1 MRPGKAILYGVLG
14 AAAISVV
21 SAILR
26 ALGLPLSIEIYLGTI
41 TGAAPSAATFALG
54 LVLHL
59 ALGGAFGLLYGF
71 LFERVWDHG
80 GAPTGMLL
88 SILHAGL
95 IGMLLGLSPHVHP
108 LVPERLADPGPYFSH
123 LGSMGVVAFFL
134 AHVLYGAIVGA
145 GYGHVAAER
154 QWAPT
159 GRL

>member
-14 AAAISVV
+14 AASISVL
-21 SAILR
+21 SAVLR
-26 ALGLPLSIEIYLGTI
+26 AIGLPMSIEIYLGTL
-41 TGAAPSAATFALG
+41 TGLPVGGFAFGLG

-59 ALGGAFGLLYGF
+59 VLGGVFGLIYGA
-71 LFERVWDHG
+71 LFERVWNHG

-95 IGMLLGLSPHVHP
+95 IGMLLGLTPHVHP
-108 LVPERLADPGPYFSH
+108 LVPEHLADPGPYFAH
-123 LGSMGVVAFFL
+123 LGAAGVLSFFL
-134 AHVLYGAIVGA
+134 AHLVYGAIVGA